1 MLQSVTLFGNTIM
14 LYNPINTIAELSMIL
29 LMFLFIR
36 EYKAFC
42 TFPVLIGRYMHKNE
56 KKNPLFLSFLVAV
69 EIIVYFMLCFALSK
83 FIIPYISALFLGDR
97 SDNFFLFIFV
107 IPIAFFIFSS
117 ILFRLPP
124 LKFWDFTVP
133 SVNLALILFKIACF
147 CAGCC
152 YGIGYDG
159 PLSVFNC
166 KNNRNELPIQLIEA
180 GEAVIILII
189 LFILK
194 KRKKKV
200 GTMYPTFMLLYS
212 GMRFVS
218 EFWRDDYP
226 AVWGRLTGYH
236 IQCIIGFI
244 LGVIYLLVVL
254 KWGERINAYF
264 ETKNKSFLEKKLALY
279 EKKHP
284 QKSVKGH
291 PKHKSGAHKKKK

>member
-1 MLQSVTLFGNTIM
+1 MLQSVTLFGNTVT
-14 LYNPINTIAELSMIL
+14 LYNPINVIAELALIL
-29 LMFLFIR
+29 MMLLFIR

-42 TFPVLIGRYMHKNE
+42 TFPVLIGKYMHKNE
-56 KKNPLFLSFLVAV
+56 KKNPLFFSFLAAV
-69 EIIVYFMLCFALSK
+69 EIIVYFMLSYVIGK
-83 FIIPYISALFLGDR
+83 FFNPYISSLFLGDK
-97 SDNFFLFIFV
+97 SDNFFPFIFV
-107 IPIAFFIFSS
+107 IPIAFCALS

-124 LKFWDFTVP
+124 LKVWDFTAP
-133 SVNLALILFKIACF
+133 PINLALILFKIACF
-147 CAGCC
+147 CGGCC

-236 IQCIIGFI
+236 IQCIIGII
-244 LGVIYLLVVL
+244 LGAIYLLAVL